1 MPRPKAEIN
10 VKRCER
16 LKQIIKEQ
24 GIKQTELSEET
35 GISQQSI
42 SAMVQGK
49 ANVTEATA
57 EIMADKFPQYSVA
70 WLLGLTDYKNNA
82 EEFKAAVSQMKH
94 EGYLLA
100 EGLSSFAQL
109 ANYQIKLCS
118 PASSAHGKIAI
129 EDALEAVREGYIISH
144 NHTSIQLSLEE
155 MSIFENEV
163 LDFVELQLKHLFK
176 RKGISDNG

>member
-35 GISQQSI
+35 GISQQAI

-70 WLLGLTDYKNNA
+70 
-82 EEFKAAVSQMKH
+82 
-94 EGYLLA
+94 
-100 EGLSSFAQL
+100 
-109 ANYQIKLCS
+109 
-118 PASSAHGKIAI
+118 
-129 EDALEAVREGYIISH
+129 
-144 NHTSIQLSLEE
+144 
-155 MSIFENEV
+155 
-163 LDFVELQLKHLFK
+163 
-176 RKGISDNG
+176 

>member
-1 MPRPKAEIN
+1 MSRPKAEIN

-16 LKQIIKEQ
+16 LKQVIKEQ
-24 GIKQTELSEET
+24 GIKQTKLSEET
-35 GISQQSI
+35 GISQQAI

-49 ANVTEATA
+49 ANVTETTA
-57 EIMADKFPQYSVA
+57 QIMAEKFPQYNVE
-70 WLLGLTDYKNNA
+70 WLLGFTDYKNNA
-82 EEFKAAVSQMKH
+82 EEFGVTVSQMKH
-94 EGYLLA
+94 ESYLLLR
-100 EGLSSFAQL
+100 GLLSFAQL
-109 ANYQIKLCS
+109 ANYQIKSC
-118 PASSAHGKIAI
+118 PPVSAHGKIAV
-129 EDALEAVREGYIISH
+129 EDALKAAREGYIISH